1 MDHVLRM
8 LIFVDLCA
16 VLSDEEP
23 SDPSWYNLLLS
34 AFSWPLAPFFLL
46 PRTISAKYGLNSE
59 IPSKFNRQKKKSFGP
74 ILHEKPAII
83 SYSLNEV

>member
-1 MDHVLRM
+1 MN
-8 LIFVDLCA
+8 IFT
-16 VLSDEEP
+16 LSDEEP

-46 PRTISAKYGLNSE
+46 PRTISAKFSLNSE